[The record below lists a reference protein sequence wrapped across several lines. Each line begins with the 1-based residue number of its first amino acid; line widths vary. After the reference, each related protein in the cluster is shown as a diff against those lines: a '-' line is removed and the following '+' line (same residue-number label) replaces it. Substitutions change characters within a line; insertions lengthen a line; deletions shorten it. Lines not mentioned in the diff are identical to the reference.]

1 MQNIDSTATLA
12 QLHGVGP
19 KRLQLLHEMGIDK
32 PSDLLYYFPKQYQN
46 LEKISGWPEQLPLPS
61 HDVLLD
67 TKVAGKASIFRKK
80 KLTMVRLPLTDLFGN
95 KLTAI
100 WFNQP
105 YRKNQF
111 PEGSS
116 LWVLGR
122 CNQKGSSRSIQV
134 KQCGLGLGVGGF
146 KSLYDLPK
154 GISQNLFRQWLKEA
168 LLHFQEIYQESW
180 PESWLQRFEISA
192 FCAFSEIH
200 FPTDIESLQK
210 AQQRFILDETLVL
223 QLMQQANPKSRNGIK
238 QSCSSEQDQN
248 WQRNLP
254 FQLTQAQKKVIA
266 EIRNDMGQETPMIRF
281 IQGDVG
287 SGKTVVAVAAL
298 HQAAQN
304 GYQAVFLAPTEL
316 LARQHAES
324 IKKLLPNNIP
334 LYLLTGK
341 SSKTNREAAQEAAFA
356 GNVGVWV
363 GTHALLTE
371 NLEFSRLS
379 LVVIDEQHR
388 FGVMQR
394 QKLLQNRLPVPD
406 LLSLSATPIPRSLA
420 MLLYGDMQASILDQL
435 PPNRLPI
442 KTVWIQEPARVEK
455 LMLFCKDEIE
465 RNHAVFWVC
474 PSIESEGEEEETGI
488 PSVEERAKIL
498 KSVWPPRR
506 WATLHGQMK
515 SSERQEVMERF
526 ETHQLSALLATTV
539 IEVGVDQPNATVMVI
554 EGADRFG
561 LAQLH
566 QLRGR
571 VGRGNMPSF
580 CALITKGKVSST
592 AEQRIKALCDS
603 QDGFYLAQLDLEL
616 RGPGEILGTNQSGFS
631 DLFMFRW
638 QIDENTLRTSRQC
651 MEEWKQGEVQISS
664 GQWENIAQR
673 YSNKPNAS

>member
-1 MQNIDSTATLA
+1 MQKAESTHSLH
-12 QLHGVGP
+12 QLQGLGP
-19 KRLQLLHEMGIDK
+19 KRLNLLQEIGI
-32 PSDLLYYFPKQYQN
+32 STLLDLLYHFPKRYQFQ
-46 LEKISGWPEQLPLPS
+46 EKISSWPEYPLPN

-67 TKVAGKASIFRKK
+67 TTVTGIASVFRKS
-80 KLTMVRLPLTDLFGN
+80 KLVMVRLPLADELGN
-95 KLTAI
+95 KMTAI

-111 PEGSS
+111 PLGSK
-116 LWVLGR
+116 LWVMGR
-122 CNQKGSSRSIQV
+122 CNQKGSTRSIQV
-134 KQCGLGLGVGGF
+134 KQCGMGSGEGGF
-146 KSLYDLPK
+146 KALYDIPK
-154 GISQNLFRQWLKEA
+154 GISQNLVRQWLKET
-168 LLHFQEIYQESW
+168 LLLFPEIYQEFW
-180 PESWLQRFEISA
+180 PDVWLNRFEVSSQE
-192 FCAFSEIH
+192 AFSQIH
-200 FPTDIESLQK
+200 FPTSLEGLQK
-210 AQQRFILDETLVL
+210 AQQRLILDETLIL
-223 QLMQQANPKSRNGIK
+223 QMMQQAEPKLRNGMS
-238 QSCSSEQDQN
+238 QPCSREHEQR
-248 WQRNLP
+248 WQENLP
-254 FQLTQAQKKVIA
+254 FTLTDAQKRVIG
-266 EIRNDMGQETPMIRF
+266 EIRIDMAQATPMARF
-281 IQGDVG
+281 VQGDVG

-298 HQAAQN
+298 QQATEN

-324 IKKLLPNNIP
+324 IRRLLPKDIP

-341 SSKTNREAAQEAAFA
+341 SSRTERELAQTTALSGEL
-356 GNVGVWV
+356 GVWV
-363 GTHALLTE
+363 GTHALLT
-371 NLEFSRLS
+371 NSMDFKNLS

-442 KTVWIQEPARVEK
+442 KTVWLHEPARVEK
-455 LMLFCKDEIE
+455 LMKFCLDEME
-465 RNHAVFWVC
+465 HEHAIYWVC
-474 PSIESEGEEEETGI
+474 PSIEQSEDEEEAGI

-498 KSVWPPRR
+498 KSIWPSNR

-515 SSERQEVMERF
+515 NSVRQEVMERF
-526 ETHQLSALLATTV
+526 EAGQLSALLATTV
-539 IEVGVDQPNATVMVI
+539 IEVGVDQSNATVMVI

-571 VGRGNMPSF
+571 VGRGNLPSF
-580 CALITKGKVSST
+580 CALITNENISTT

-631 DLFMFRW
+631 DLLVFRW
-638 QIDENTLRTSRQC
+638 QVDESTLKCSRNCIDQ
-651 MEEWKQGEVQISS
+651 WKAGEVQIPAE
-664 GQWENIAQR
+664 QWQIIVQR
-673 YSNKPNAS
+673 FSEKPTA